1 MLFAVDVAAVPA
13 LGWLVLV
20 LGIYALVIVPVVL
33 WGLARANHRGLGW
46 IVLPFFSVTL
56 TAGLW
61 LYVHQQVMT

>member
-20 LGIYALVIVPVVL
+20 LGVYALVFVPVVL

-46 IVLPFFSVTL
+46 FVLPFFSVAL